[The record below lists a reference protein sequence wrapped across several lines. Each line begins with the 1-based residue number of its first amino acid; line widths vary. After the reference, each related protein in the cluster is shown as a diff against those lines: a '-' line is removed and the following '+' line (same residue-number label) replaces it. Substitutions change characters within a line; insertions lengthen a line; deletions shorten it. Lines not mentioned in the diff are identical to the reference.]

1 MVRPC
6 LRRISGTEKPVI
18 ITEQQRRRRSINLP
32 VTVWPTFILNMD
44 KAKSKKKTVKFPS
57 SVLMQQ
63 AISEGDVQEMKQLV
77 TQYGSGLV
85 LEPEP
90 SGLPPV
96 MRAIFECQQNS
107 LKCLVEFG
115 ADLSAQDQEGWNS
128 LHVAAAMDDLEA
140 ARYIVQNSRT
150 ALTQVRNVDGARPID
165 LAESVEMATFLLEA
179 DLQGCG
185 GSEASG
191 RFDTAWVEEE
201 MTLLGLL
208 QAHCEQSE
216 GCRTPNNAF
225 NSLLHLAA
233 EKNYPQLAKYIL
245 ERNLVN
251 TEARDRNGWTSLH
264 VASFNN
270 SVDVTLLLV
279 LYGASV
285 QKLTTG
291 SYEKASDL
299 TENELI
305 HKILAGVRL
314 H

>member
-1 MVRPC
+1 MSVIAHPC
-6 LRRISGTEKPVI
+6 LRRISGTEKPVT
-18 ITEQQRRRRSINLP
+18 TEQQRRRRSINLP
-32 VTVWPTFILNMD
+32 VWPTFILNMD
-44 KAKSKKKTVKFPS
+44 KTKSKKKTVKFPS

-63 AISEGDVQEMKQLV
+63 AISDGDVQEMKQLV
-77 TQYGSGLV
+77 SQYGSGLV

-107 LKCLVEFG
+107 LKYLVELG
-115 ADLSAQDQEGWNS
+115 ADLKAQDQEGWNS

-140 ARYIVQNSRT
+140 ARYVVQNSRI
-150 ALTQVRNVDGARPID
+150 ALTQVHNVDGARPID

-179 DLQGCG
+179 DLQGCS
-185 GSEASG
+185 GSEESG
-191 RFDTAWVEEE
+191 HFDTASVEE

-216 GCRTPNNAF
+216 NHRTPNTAF

-233 EKNYPQLAKYIL
+233 EKNYPRLAKYIL

-251 TEARDRNGWTSLH
+251 TEVRDRNGWTSLH
-264 VASFNN
+264 VAAFNN

-279 LYGASV
+279 EYGASV
-285 QKLTTG
+285 QKLTTD
-291 SYEKASDL
+291 SYEKPSDL

-305 HKILAGVRL
+305 HKILASVRL